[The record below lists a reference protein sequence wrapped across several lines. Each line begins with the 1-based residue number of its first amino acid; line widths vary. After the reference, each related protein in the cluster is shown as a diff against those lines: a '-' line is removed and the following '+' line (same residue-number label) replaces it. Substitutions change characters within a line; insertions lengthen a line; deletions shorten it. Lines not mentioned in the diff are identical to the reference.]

1 MEDLL
6 AKWWAA
12 ILSAIGGLVWLV
24 RLEARAA
31 QNSRDL
37 ARLEERL
44 RMQRSEDM
52 AARQRDHEAL
62 LKRLDETRDD
72 IRDLRAE
79 IKAAFQR
86 P

>member
-1 MEDLL
+1 MEEVI
-6 AKWWAA
+6 AKWWGA
-12 ILSAIGGLVWLV
+12 ILSAIGGIVWLV
-24 RLEARAA
+24 RLEARAG

-44 RMQRSEDM
+44 RDQRTEDM

-62 LKRLDETRDD
+62 LSRLDETRED